1 MFALFDSRRSPW
13 SSTLTPSASTVERGT
28 SSNDPPS
35 SRILLLSATSVD
47 STTPSRS
54 LNRTTRLRSMRSNG
68 EAIQTLLSGDSVM
81 VAAPTGTGK
90 TVVAEF
96 GVWEAFKRTG
106 RVIYTTPIK
115 ALSNQKYRDLRA
127 LYGDQVG
134 LLTGDVSENRD
145 ARVVVMTTEVLRN
158 MLLQTP
164 WDLDDV
170 DSVIFDEI
178 HYLADPERGT
188 TWEESIIL
196 CPDHVQLIC
205 LSATINNADEIAAWI
220 SRTHRPIRLI
230 THTERAVPLA
240 LHYFIDG
247 KLHLVVDHTG
257 AQVRDFPHTGGE
269 LRRQAA
275 RGGFA
280 KRRAERSTP
289 EMDEPQPREIVD
301 ALAAKDMLPAIYFLF
316 SRNDCQAFAERLA
329 VMRPNLVTERQ
340 VGLIDQTIEAILAGM
355 RPEDREL
362 EQVQTMIAL
371 ARKGIGFHHAGLLP
385 ILKQLVEVLFT
396 RGLMEVVFATDTL
409 ALGINMP
416 ARTVVIGRM
425 SKWDGRRRRMLIP
438 NEFQQM
444 AGRAGRRGM
453 DPFGHVVVPYSPWF
467 TFRETLDIATGELHP
482 VHSAFAIRYNTV
494 LNLWDPP
501 HGERVR
507 ALLQQSL
514 AQFQSSQRIRDLE
527 DQIIALGEE
536 IDRIPQGCLIGLEGG
551 EELLED
557 YRRVNRSLAAAQSK
571 ERRLEGE
578 RSSVRRVLQTTTPWT
593 EPGRQALRRAFRSA
607 PPGMVA
613 HARDGGWGI
622 LLGKGS
628 QGGVGRFLFRDGTI
642 RLLTEY
648 RQIDHLTEKRIEL
661 PAEFQNPPDDVTDGV
676 STRRQAPAEQ
686 PLEARRLLWACP
698 ISMPW
703 RLSTARSRRNALPR
717 ASWPWMATSPRPCA
731 QARSLWQERQS
742 HPCHECPRRN
752 EHRDYL
758 AQVDRLDKERRALE
772 EELGRE
778 IDLEE
783 ERLRN
788 VIRGI
793 RNVLHRFGYLHRGY
807 PTEKA
812 DMLAEVFDNDGLILC
827 ELVDRGVL
835 DNLPPEDLA
844 ELFSWFSF
852 DREFRYGNRFVLPDR
867 LVLARR
873 RIEDV
878 EHAVLS
884 EERGEGLAI
893 SEGHNPNFYGAA
905 RAWSRGATM
914 AEIGAQI
921 ELSEGDL
928 VMTFNKTIDLMRQ
941 VWEMLASVKP
951 EHPLRARLQQA
962 ESLLRR
968 DIVEHS
974 LALGFAPIEL
984 PEIAR
989 AELEAAK
996 SAPRA
1001 ASRRRPSGA
1010 PADVDPAPACKRR
1023 TRQGASERTSSPIGD
1038 PIRRSRCSAAEGP
1051 KGSPAECQT
1060 SPHRHPRNQD
1070 HPARAVAVA
1079 RRRLSAAKSQMASA
1093 TQAAASIRLAPI
1105 PSRSQRRMC
1114 PGVASST
1121 SSEQVRPRTQR
1132 QSHHDE
1138 PRLRPET
1145 ARR

>member
-1 MFALFDSRRSPW
+1 VFALFDSRHSPW
-13 SSTLTPSASTVERGT
+13 SSALTPSAGSVTTELVERST
-28 SSNDPPS
+28 DPAS
-35 SRILLLSATSVD
+35 DGDLSRFD
-47 STTPSRS
+47 D
-54 LNRTTRLRSMRSNG
+54 
-68 EAIQTLLSGDSVM
+68 AIAQFESFYPFALDAFQRNAINTLLSGDSVM

-127 LYGDQVG
+127 IYGDQVG
-134 LLTGDVSENRD
+134 LLTGDVSENRE
-145 ARVVVMTTEVLRN
+145 ARVVIMTTEVLRN

-170 DSVIFDEI
+170 DTVIFDEI

-247 KLHLVVDHTG
+247 KLNLVVDHTG
-257 AQVRDFPHTGGE
+257 TKVRDFPHTGGE
-269 LRRQAA
+269 LRRQVA

-280 KRRAERSTP
+280 KQRAERSTP

-362 EQVQTMIAL
+362 QQVQTMTAL

-482 VHSAFAIRYNTV
+482 VQSAFAIRYNTV

-501 HGERVR
+501 LGERVR

-527 DQIIALGEE
+527 DQIIGLGEE

-578 RSSVRRVLQTTTPWT
+578 RSSVQRVLQTSAPWT

-607 PPGMVA
+607 PPGTIA

-628 QGGVGRFLFRDGTI
+628 QGGVGRFLFRDGAI

-661 PAEFQNPPDDVTDGV
+661 PVEFRNPADDVTEGV
-676 STRRQAPAEQ
+676 A
-686 PLEARRLLWACP
+686 LGGKRRLNNLWKTVDALGLP
-698 ISMPW
+698 DLDAMAAEHRVIEEE
-703 RLSTARSRRNALPR
+703 RAASRILGLDGDVAD
-717 ASWPWMATSPRPCA
+717 AVA
-731 QARSLWQERQS
+731 QAQALWQERQN

-758 AQVDRLDKERRALE
+758 AQVDRLDKDRRALE

-884 EERGEGLAI
+884 EERSEGLAI

-914 AEIGAQI
+914 AEISAQI

-941 VWEMLASVKP
+941 IWEMLVSVKP
-951 EHPLRARLQQA
+951 EHPLRAQLQQA
-962 ESLLRR
+962 EALLRR

-989 AELEAAK
+989 GELEAAK
-996 SAPRA
+996 AARPAGLLRGGRAAQGTAREAEEANEAPDPKKGKGSSRRSPASEDGHDPPGKKGVKRQSRRAPRQPTGLRSNSGSSPA
-1001 ASRRRPSGA
+1001 DRGRPS
-1010 PADVDPAPACKRR
+1010 
-1023 TRQGASERTSSPIGD
+1023 SS
-1038 PIRRSRCSAAEGP
+1038 S
-1051 KGSPAECQT
+1051 
-1060 SPHRHPRNQD
+1060 
-1070 HPARAVAVA
+1070 
-1079 RRRLSAAKSQMASA
+1079 
-1093 TQAAASIRLAPI
+1093 
-1105 PSRSQRRMC
+1105 
-1114 PGVASST
+1114 
-1121 SSEQVRPRTQR
+1121 
-1132 QSHHDE
+1132 
-1138 PRLRPET
+1138 
-1145 ARR
+1145 